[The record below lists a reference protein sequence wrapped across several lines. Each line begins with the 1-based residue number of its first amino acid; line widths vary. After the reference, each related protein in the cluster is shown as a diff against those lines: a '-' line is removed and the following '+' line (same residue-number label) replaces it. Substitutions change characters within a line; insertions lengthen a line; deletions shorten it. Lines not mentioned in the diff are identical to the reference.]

1 MIGRSI
7 VHRLMV
13 PAVVLVL
20 ATGAAVGFLGF
31 INAKDAVGG
40 IAAGLRGQMSG
51 RVVDHLRVFFEDHEA
66 VLDATASAIAAGD
79 IDGADTSGLERHLLR
94 QARTFGHLTSLY
106 FANPLGGLVG
116 SSHDG
121 LRASFYILA
130 TDGFA
135 AGRLVKHEVDAGG
148 AKGRP
153 LQSFAHFDA
162 RTRPWYL
169 AALDDDAARFSDI
182 YVLATGQ
189 DMALAQSRA
198 VRDRAGRLMGVLG
211 IDVFVSQFS
220 EFLKAS
226 HGGMPGLS
234 FIVDAAG
241 LLVATSSGEP
251 LFAERGDGRP
261 GQRIA
266 AADSANA
273 DIASAARAIR
283 ERLDPTAAVD
293 GGLSLMVELP
303 TGRDFVEA
311 VPFRMNGLSWLA
323 VTVVPEA
330 AYLAP
335 VLAGNQRTLA
345 LILAATAAMALL
357 MWLLV
362 RRIAA
367 PLRRLTV
374 LTRSIEGDRFEGPV
388 PRFGD
393 DEIGDLARAFAEMLG
408 RLRSAKEER
417 DRLFRQSREAE
428 LRWRFALEGA
438 GNGVWDWNIR
448 TGEVFYS
455 RRWKEMLGF
464 AEDEVGPTLDE
475 WSRRI
480 HPDDREG
487 CLEDV
492 RRHLAGET
500 EIYSNEHRVLC
511 RDGLYKWIQDR
522 GKVVERD
529 ADGAPLRAVGIHQD
543 VTQQRHAEECLRHA
557 QKMEA
562 VGQLTGGIAH
572 EFNNIF
578 QAIEGTLAF
587 GRELASGDPR
597 LDEVLADAQSA
608 QRRGGMLT
616 RQLVAFARHQVLRP
630 EALAAGALIED
641 IMTLVA
647 GLFGDD
653 VDVLVDIDPG
663 SGSILVDRQELT
675 SAFLN
680 IVLNARWAMPEGGT
694 LIVTSARRRIVA
706 GAADAGVAP
715 GDYVEIAI
723 ADTGFG
729 MAEAIRRRAF
739 EPFFTTKEV
748 GAGSGLGLSMV
759 HGFARQ
765 SGGAAT
771 IESAVGKGTTVR
783 LLLPAVPETTAA

>member
-1 MIGRSI
+1 
-7 VHRLMV
+7 MV

-455 RRWKEMLGF
+455 RRWKEMARFRRGRGRPDARRMVPAHPPRRPRGLPRGRQ
-464 AEDEVGPTLDE
+464 AASGRRNRDLQQRAPGAVPGRPLQVDPGSRQGGRTGRRRRAPAGGRHPPGRHPAAPRRGMPAPRPEDG
-475 WSRRI
+475 SRRAA
-480 HPDDREG
+480 D
-487 CLEDV
+487 
-492 RRHLAGET
+492 RRHRPRVQQHLPG
-500 EIYSNEHRVLC
+500 HRG
-511 RDGLYKWIQDR
+511 DPPSF
-522 GKVVERD
+522 
-529 ADGAPLRAVGIHQD
+529 GAEWRPA
-543 VTQQRHAEECLRHA
+543 T
-557 QKMEA
+557 
-562 VGQLTGGIAH
+562 
-572 EFNNIF
+572 
-578 QAIEGTLAF
+578 
-587 GRELASGDPR
+587 PR

-616 RQLVAFARHQVLRP
+616 RQLVAFAPPSGPAARP
-630 EALAAGALIED
+630 WR
-641 IMTLVA
+641 
-647 GLFGDD
+647 
-653 VDVLVDIDPG
+653 P
-663 SGSILVDRQELT
+663 
-675 SAFLN
+675 
-680 IVLNARWAMPEGGT
+680 AR
-694 LIVTSARRRIVA
+694 
-706 GAADAGVAP
+706 
-715 GDYVEIAI
+715 
-723 ADTGFG
+723 
-729 MAEAIRRRAF
+729 
-739 EPFFTTKEV
+739 
-748 GAGSGLGLSMV
+748 
-759 HGFARQ
+759 
-765 SGGAAT
+765 
-771 IESAVGKGTTVR
+771 
-783 LLLPAVPETTAA
+783 